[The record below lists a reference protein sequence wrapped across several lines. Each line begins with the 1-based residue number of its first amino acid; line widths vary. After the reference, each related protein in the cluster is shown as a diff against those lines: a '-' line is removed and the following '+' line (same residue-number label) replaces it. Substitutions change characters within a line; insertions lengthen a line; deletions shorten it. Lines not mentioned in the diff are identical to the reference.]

1 MKVNIVT
8 QLVNETQAVAQ
19 QMLDMRTLM
28 PHFNVSRMMA
38 QHPELIFKL
47 QPDKVSQQL
56 LLLREELA
64 GKDIDDLL
72 QREPLML
79 TANLKYALQEL
90 TRMLPDKDPAEFLF
104 KHPGMVLTMDEQM
117 LGSSIDGD
125 LTKS

>member
-1 MKVNIVT
+1 MSCTDTQITCSSEHNLIV
-8 QLVNETQAVAQ
+8 
-19 QMLDMRTLM
+19 
-28 PHFNVSRMMA
+28 H
-38 QHPELIFKL
+38 
-47 QPDKVSQQL
+47 L
-56 LLLREELA
+56 LHLNLHAMTYIGSKCREKLA

-72 QREPLML
+72 HREPLML

-117 LGSSIDGD
+117 MGSSIDGN